1 MGRLRSMPSGKKSGK
16 PKGSAAARSVADAP
30 GPPPAP
36 FVQEISEGYTLK
48 GTGIV
53 LGAAMYG
60 GTCLAEL
67 PVNIPLSMLNR
78 HGLIAGATGTGKT
91 RTLQMFAEELSRAGV
106 PTLLMDL
113 KGDLSGLAAAGT
125 KTDPLTR
132 RHASI
137 GIPFRQSA
145 SPVEFMSLSQEPGLR
160 LRATVLE
167 FGPLL
172 LARLLHLNDTQTGIL
187 AVIFKFC
194 DDNGLLLLD
203 LKDLKKAVHF
213 AANEG
218 KAALGEEYGN
228 ISASSA
234 GIILRKV
241 AALEQEGAALFFGE
255 HSFDPNDLLRVDEN
269 GRGMI
274 SIVRLTDLQNRPGLF
289 STFMLQM
296 LAEIF
301 ETFPEQG
308 DSDRPKLVLFVDEA
322 HLVFKGASKPLLEQI
337 EMIVKLI
344 RSRGVGVFFCTQNP
358 DDVPASVLG
367 QLGLKVQH
375 ALRAFTA
382 RDRKAITR
390 AAENFPDS
398 PHYKTDKL
406 LTELGIGEALVSAL
420 DEKGRPTPLVRTML
434 RAPASRMGVLEP
446 AEIERIVAASALAGR
461 YAEEIDRMSAYEVL
475 SEKAIASS
483 ERPGGDAS
491 PDGKKGSR
499 VETVLETIVE
509 SKLAKQVGRTVAREV
524 VRGMMGVIGLSGK
537 GRRKWF

>member
-1 MGRLRSMPSGKKSGK
+1 MATRKKSIKAGSGEAQNTAQTPSGKAH
-16 PKGSAAARSVADAP
+16 AA
-30 GPPPAP
+30 
-36 FVQEISEGYTLK
+36 FVKEISAGYAVN
-48 GTGIV
+48 GAAIA
-53 LGAAMYG
+53 LGAAMLG
-60 GTCLAEL
+60 ESASGDL
-67 PVNIPLSMLNR
+67 PVRIPLATLNR
-78 HGLIAGATGTGKT
+78 HGLISGATGTGKT
-91 RTLQMFAEELSRAGV
+91 RTLQALAEELSREGV
-106 PTLLMDL
+106 PSLLMDL
-113 KGDLSGLAAAGT
+113 KGDLSGLAAPGERGEAI
-125 KTDPLTR
+125 TR
-132 RHASI
+132 RHHAI
-137 GIPFRQSA
+137 GIPFA
-145 SPVEFMSLSQEPGLR
+145 PCAFPVELMSLSDEPGLR

-172 LARLLHLNDTQTGIL
+172 LARLLQLNDTQTGIL

-218 KAALGEEYGN
+218 KDALAEEYGK

-241 AALEQEGAALFFGE
+241 AALEQEGAEAFFGE
-255 HSFDPNDLLRVDEN
+255 RSFDPTDLLRTDEE
-269 GRGMI
+269 GRGVI
-274 SIVRLTDLQNRPGLF
+274 SIVRLTDLQNRPALF
-289 STFMLQM
+289 STFMLQI

-301 ETFPEQG
+301 EKFPEQG

-322 HLVFKGASKPLLEQI
+322 HLVFKEASKALLAQI

-344 RSRGVGVFFCTQNP
+344 RSRGVGVFFSTQNP
-358 DDVPASVLG
+358 DDVPAPVLS

-398 PHYKTDKL
+398 PFYKTDTL
-406 LTELGIGEALVSAL
+406 LTELGIGEALVTAL
-420 DEKGRPTPLVRTML
+420 NEKGRPTPLVRTML

-446 AEIERIVAASALAGR
+446 DELLRLSSASKLAPAYAAT
-461 YAEEIDRMSAYEVL
+461 IDRESAYELL
-475 SEKAIASS
+475 SEKAAAASQKPAG
-483 ERPGGDAS
+483 ETAGTGRKAD
-491 PDGKKGSR
+491 KG
-499 VETVLETIVE
+499 TVLEAIVE
-509 SKLAKQVGRTVAREV
+509 SQLARQVGRTVAREV
-524 VRGMMGVIGLSGK
+524 VRGVLGVIGLSGK